1 VIIGL
6 TANPNL
12 ESELEVLVIATGI
25 TTKPI
30 ENQASIASQ
39 IDDKYI

>member
-6 TANPNL
+6 TVNPNL
-12 ESELEVLVIATGI
+12 KSELEVLVIATGI
-25 TTKPI
+25 ATKPI
-30 ENQASIASQ
+30 ENQASVASQ